1 MTDIAAS
8 LHRRSGGL
16 RPLMRALRRD
26 ASGLALIEFAYG
38 LPVLLG
44 IGLGGVEIA
53 NLAVTRM
60 RVSQIGMM
68 VADNAARVGENN
80 GLALKKVYEGDIN
93 DTFEAARIQGAPID
107 MQNRGRIIVSSL
119 QQNSAGGQWIAWQR
133 CWGNKSWNSS
143 YGTAG
148 NGKTGTS
155 FTGMGLAGQ
164 QVQAPA
170 SNAVIFVEVAY
181 DYDAIV
187 EPFAQGLQYF
197 GLRVD
202 NQVITYKGAF
212 IVRDPRQLG
221 VSTVAAT
228 TSAED
233 FGLFQNTPAVTRRTC

>member
-1 MTDIAAS
+1 MTDLATKP
-8 LHRRSGGL
+8 RRNL
-16 RPLMRALRRD
+16 RAVLRALRRD
-26 ASGLALIEFAYG
+26 TAGLALIEFAYG

-80 GLALKKVYEGDIN
+80 GLSLKRVFESDML
-93 DTFEAARIQGAPID
+93 DTFEAARIQGVPID
-107 MQNRGRIIVSSL
+107 FVNRGRIIVSSL
-119 QQNSAGGQWIAWQR
+119 QQNSDGGQWIAWQR
-133 CWGNKSWNSS
+133 CYGNKTWASS
-143 YGTAG
+143 YGVAG
-148 NGKTGTS
+148 NGKTGTA
-155 FTGMGLAGQ
+155 FTGMGPAGQ

-170 SNAVIFVEVAY
+170 STGVMFVEIAY

-197 GLRVD
+197 GMRVD
-202 NQVITYKGAF
+202 NQVLTYKGTF
-212 IVRDPRQLG
+212 VVRDPRQLG
-221 VSTVAAT
+221 VSTVAST
-228 TSAED
+228 TAAED

>member
-1 MTDIAAS
+1 MTVLANKPRRTLRAA
-8 LHRRSGGL
+8 L
-16 RPLMRALRRD
+16 RALRRD
-26 ASGLALIEFAYG
+26 TAGLALIEFAYG

-44 IGLGGVEIA
+44 IGLGGIEIA

-60 RVSQIGMM
+60 RVSQLGMM

-80 GLALKKVYEGDIN
+80 GLALKKVYESDML
-93 DTFEAARIQGAPID
+93 DTFEAARIQGTPID
-107 MQNRGRIIVSSL
+107 FVNRGRIIISSL

-133 CWGNKSWNSS
+133 CYGNKAWPSS

-148 NGKTGTS
+148 NGKTGTA
-155 FTGMGLAGQ
+155 FAGMGPAGQ

-170 SNAVIFVEVAY
+170 STAVMYVEVAY

-197 GLRVD
+197 GMRVD
-202 NQVITYKGAF
+202 NQVLTYKAAF

-221 VSTVAAT
+221 VSSVAST
-228 TSAED
+228 TTAED